1 MTHEVF
7 VAGKPRAAAWL
18 DGEDPPC
25 GLLGQGCCGLSRP
38 SPVPP
43 GRKFIIGNA
52 RVENCAVI
60 YCNEG
65 FCRLCGYSRAE
76 VMQQPSTC
84 DFLHGPR
91 TQRRAAAQIAQA
103 LLGAEE
109 RKVEICFYRKDGTDP
124 AAGTRG
130 TRRDCSEDSRCGS
143 ARCRAASTT
152 RMALT
157 ALRGRQARGQAW
169 VARVAGA
176 GGNPG
181 DSDSP
186 GVRGAPQHRD
196 GSRQRGSLA
205 LVAPGGHRRPASLRP
220 FPVP

>member
-1 MTHEVF
+1 MDGWMEGSLP
-7 VAGKPRAAAWL
+7 AGRS
-18 DGEDPPC
+18 
-25 GLLGQGCCGLSRP
+25 GLTRP
-38 SPVPP
+38 SPLPP

-124 AAGTRG
+124 RGQRG
-130 TRRDCSEDSRCGS
+130 TDRDRG
-143 ARCRAASTT
+143 AALGV
-152 RMALT
+152 AGVGAQGGDL
-157 ALRGRQARGQAW
+157 LLPQAW
-169 VARVAGA
+169 YGPHRAGDRGTA
-176 GGNPG
+176 GL
-181 DSDSP
+181 
-186 GVRGAPQHRD
+186 H
-196 GSRQRGSLA
+196 
-205 LVAPGGHRRPASLRP
+205 
-220 FPVP
+220 